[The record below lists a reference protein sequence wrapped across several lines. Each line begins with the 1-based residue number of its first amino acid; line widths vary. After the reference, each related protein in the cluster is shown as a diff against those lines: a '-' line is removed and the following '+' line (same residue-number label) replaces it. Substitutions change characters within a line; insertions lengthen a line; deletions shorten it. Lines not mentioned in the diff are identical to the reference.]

1 MKWLTLDWIKQHSRV
16 DGINTC
22 EDDLLEMYGDD
33 SEQTVLNLINRSYEE
48 LIDIFGDVPKP
59 LWVAALMLV
68 EVDYTHRSPDAMN
81 NMYAVRYSFD
91 MKVKPYMKLASSPCD
106 IPYQV
111 FIIGSQIKILLEAE
125 LPDELKMED
134 VDFTVTVYNNDQ
146 KNVSQT
152 YDKSECLMTTEGD
165 YVVLVDS
172 DDLGVG
178 IYMVKMTFE
187 IPDDDYASGFR
198 KEVVKINPHVR
209 VKG

>member
-1 MKWLTLDWIKQHSRV
+1 MKWLTLDWIKAHSRIDFDCEDELLGLYGEAAEEAV
-16 DGINTC
+16 LNTC
-22 EDDLLEMYGDD
+22 
-33 SEQTVLNLINRSYEE
+33 NRSYE
-48 LIDIFGDVPKP
+48 DIIENFGDVPKP
-59 LWVAALMLV
+59 LYNAALMLV
-68 EVDYTHRSPDAMN
+68 ETSYTQRAPFSQQ
-81 NMYAVRYSFD
+81 NMYKVPYAFD
-91 MKVKPYMKLASSPCD
+91 MMVKPYMRLSSGPCN
-106 IPYQV
+106 IPYQT